1 MDALILKVVYHV
13 KAGMVE
19 EFREKLT
26 EANIESTVKTEE
38 GCEAYYYI
46 SHPEND
52 TIVLTERWAS
62 KEAQQEHLTKPHME
76 IVKAL
81 KDEYVVSTEVIQET
95 EFEFEVSK

>member
-1 MDALILKVVYHV
+1 MEV
-13 KAGMVE
+13 
-19 EFREKLT
+19 
-26 EANIESTVKTEE
+26 TVRKEDD
-38 GCEAYYYI
+38 CEAYYYI

-81 KDEYVVSTEVIQET
+81 KDEYVVSTEVIQEM

>member
-1 MDALILKVVYHV
+1 MDTLILKVVYHV

-26 EANIESTVKTEE
+26 EANIEATVRKEY
-38 GCEAYYYI
+38 GCEAYYYT

-52 TIVLTERWAS
+52 TIILTERWIS

-81 KDEYVVSTEVIQET
+81 KYEYVTSTEVMQRNDFT
-95 EFEFEVSK
+95 FEEE

>member
-1 MDALILKVVYHV
+1 MDTLILKVVYHV

-38 GCEAYYYI
+38 GCEAYYYT

-62 KEAQQEHLTKPHME
+62 RQAQQEHLTKPHME

>member
-1 MDALILKVVYHV
+1 MDTLILKVVYHV
-13 KAGMVE
+13 KAGKVE

-26 EANIESTVKTEE
+26 EANIEATVRKEY
-38 GCEAYYYI
+38 GCEAYYYT

-52 TIVLTERWAS
+52 TIILTERWIS

>member
-1 MDALILKVVYHV
+1 MQ
-13 KAGMVE
+13 
-19 EFREKLT
+19 FREKLT
-26 EANIESTVKTEE
+26 EANMEVTVRKED

-81 KDEYVVSTEVIQET
+81 KDEYVVSTEVIQEM

>member
-1 MDALILKVVYHV
+1 MEV
-13 KAGMVE
+13 
-19 EFREKLT
+19 
-26 EANIESTVKTEE
+26 TVRKED
-38 GCEAYYYI
+38 GCEAYDYI

-81 KDEYVVSTEVIQET
+81 KDEYVVSTEVIQEM

>member
-1 MDALILKVVYHV
+1 MDTLILKVVYHV
-13 KAGMVE
+13 KAGMIE

-26 EANIESTVKTEE
+26 EANIEATVRKEY
-38 GCEAYYYI
+38 GCEAYYYT

-52 TIVLTERWAS
+52 TIILTERWIS

-76 IVKAL
+76 IEKAL

>member
-1 MDALILKVVYHV
+1 MDTLILKVVYHV

-26 EANIESTVKTEE
+26 EANIEATVRKED
-38 GCEAYYYI
+38 GCEAYYYT
-46 SHPEND
+46 SHLEND

-62 KEAQQEHLTKPHME
+62 KEAQKEHLTKPHME

-81 KDEYVVSTEVIQET
+81 KEEYVISTEVTEKT
-95 EFEFEVSK
+95 EFKFEEE

>member
-1 MDALILKVVYHV
+1 MEV
-13 KAGMVE
+13 
-19 EFREKLT
+19 
-26 EANIESTVKTEE
+26 TVRKED
-38 GCEAYYYI
+38 GYEAYYYI

-81 KDEYVVSTEVIQET
+81 KDEYVVSTEVIQEM